1 MGCRKK
7 SFSDVTPHDG
17 AGVILR
23 LPKQKK
29 KLKTNR
35 ACTSPTRC
43 ERRRFV
49 FASFLFLWK
58 YCLKDERIP
67 FAPPP
72 GPQTSQW
79 AFIGGRA
86 SLRGAWA
93 LTDALMVWQR
103 GEG

>member
-7 SFSDVTPHDG
+7 SFSDVTLHDG

-23 LPKQKK
+23 LP
-29 KLKTNR
+29 NY
-35 ACTSPTRC
+35 
-43 ERRRFV
+43 
-49 FASFLFLWK
+49 ASFLFLWK

-86 SLRGAWA
+86 SLRRAWA